1 MKKYEETLY
10 KILKKSEFL
19 SSQDLEEAY
28 NSAKDLN
35 RSFADTLVFRGLLSE
50 EVLSRLVAESLNLP
64 YVPLKNYLIPDEILN
79 LIPENLA
86 RRYRMIPFEKTDK
99 GLSLAMEDPQNFEAL
114 ETAKR
119 QVELPVSVFF
129 TSPADLARALNQYKR
144 DIKKKF
150 KDIVTQNIKK
160 AGSVSEKDTVEKLLK
175 VATNLPIVKILDA
188 ILEYAAAE
196 NASDLHFE
204 TQSDSLIVRLRVDGV
219 LRDVLTLPKDIQ
231 PAIVARIK
239 VLSNLKIDEHRTPQ
253 DGRFKF
259 QIDEVLIGIRVSII
273 PSFFGEN
280 IVLRLLPASSRP
292 LSLEELGL
300 SSTSLGIVKRNIKKP
315 NGMILVTGPTG
326 SGKTT
331 TLYSILNILNT
342 IKVKICTIEDP
353 VEYSIDRISQIQV
366 NHKTGLDFNLGLR
379 SLLRHDPD
387 IIMIG
392 EIRDSET
399 ANMAVHSALTGHLVL
414 STLHT
419 NSAPGAIPRFLD
431 MGTEGYLLASTINII
446 IAQRLVR
453 RICPACIKEF
463 KPGQET
469 LDHIN
474 KSLGKKF
481 DKQKFYK
488 GKGCEKCNQT
498 GYRGRVGIYEVM
510 EVDDEIRQLTLK
522 KTNEEEIK
530 KAAVQNGMITMF
542 QDGFDKIASGLTTI
556 EEILAATKD

>member
-175 VATNLPIVKILDA
+175 VATNLPVVKILDA